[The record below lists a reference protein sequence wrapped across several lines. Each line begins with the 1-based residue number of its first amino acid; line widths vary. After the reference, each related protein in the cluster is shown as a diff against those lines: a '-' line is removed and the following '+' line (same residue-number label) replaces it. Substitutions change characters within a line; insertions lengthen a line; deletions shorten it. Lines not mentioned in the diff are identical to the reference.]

1 VQNERVELN
10 ILYYVIIRVDFN
22 DERGRGVVHEYD
34 TCPLHDENINN
45 TPTRTNA
52 RMHACT
58 RARTHTHTH
67 KHTEEYIGGKIFAV
81 AYSGRVQEATKW
93 IENQV

>member
-1 VQNERVELN
+1 
-10 ILYYVIIRVDFN
+10 
-22 DERGRGVVHEYD
+22 
-34 TCPLHDENINN
+34 
-45 TPTRTNA
+45 
-52 RMHACT
+52 MHACT
-58 RARTHTHTH
+58 HARARTHTHTH